1 MKNKVNINCKL
12 KNRADLVSGP
22 YLALKNI
29 NFSQTYLL
37 ELQDEN
43 INSNHKVVRL
53 RANVPETHVH
63 THTHVYLEWGWQMWN
78 KNKESCS
85 DEFTKH
91 ISEIVS

>member
-1 MKNKVNINCKL
+1 MKNKFNINCKL

-63 THTHVYLEWGWQMWN
+63 THTHTHTLQ
-78 KNKESCS
+78 
-85 DEFTKH
+85 
-91 ISEIVS
+91 